1 MVQLGDTM
9 LTEVPPKV
17 KEVLL
22 ERYEYL
28 LTEKE
33 MVSDLLDDYHSCIVC
48 DQWAASQDT
57 VRCE

>member
-1 MVQLGDTM
+1 M
-9 LTEVPPKV
+9 LTTSVPPAV
-17 KEVLL
+17 KKVLL

-33 MVSDLLDDYHSCIVC
+33 MVSDLLDDYHSCIMC